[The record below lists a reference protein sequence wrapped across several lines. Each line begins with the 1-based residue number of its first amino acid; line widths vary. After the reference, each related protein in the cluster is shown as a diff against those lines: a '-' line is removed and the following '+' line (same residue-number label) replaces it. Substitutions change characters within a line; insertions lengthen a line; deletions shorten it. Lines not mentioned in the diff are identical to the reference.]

1 MNPTEAPETEANQAA
16 GGGEAAAPGWAAK
29 TGSHFIGGEW
39 RDPISTDTIEVIN
52 SVTEEV
58 MGAVPAGSAEDV
70 DAAVEAARAALPGWK
85 ALTVQDRAGFCTLI
99 GHGLQDRAEEIAGLV
114 SQELGTPVTEG
125 MLIQASLPAIDFT
138 SMEFLVEELPWEQT
152 IGNSK
157 VIREPLGVVGAITP
171 WNYPIHQ
178 IAAKVAPAITAGC
191 TVVLKPSEMTPLSA
205 YLLMEVIESVGLP
218 AGVVNMV
225 TGTGPVVGEAI
236 ASHPGIDMVSF
247 TGSTRAGIR
256 VSELAAA
263 SVKPVTVELGGK
275 SANVILDDADFEA
288 AVVNGIQ
295 KCFING
301 GQTCSA
307 LTRLLVPREAL
318 PAVEAVAA
326 AAVEQTAVGDPTDP
340 TTQIGPMSSAVQRDL
355 VQGYIEKGIAEGA
368 KLVAGGPET
377 PEGLETGFFVKPTVF
392 SEVTREM
399 TIARE
404 EIFGPVLSILPY
416 DSEEEAIEIAN
427 DSSYGLAG
435 GVWSSDPER
444 AIGVARQIETG
455 QVEINGAAFNPLA
468 PFGGRKLSGHGREL
482 GPYGIEDF
490 LTLKAIQL

>member
-1 MNPTEAPETEANQAA
+1 MNPSTASAEAETAD
-16 GGGEAAAPGWAAK
+16 AAPH
-29 TGSHFIGGEW
+29 TSRIFIGGEW
-39 RDPISTDTIEVIN
+39 REPSSTDTIEVIN
-52 SVTEEV
+52 SVTEQV
-58 MGAVPAGSAEDV
+58 MATVPAGSPVDV
-70 DAAVEAARAALPGWK
+70 DFAVEAARAALPGWK
-85 ALTVQDRAGFCTLI
+85 ELSAQERAGFCTLV

-125 MLIQASLPAIDFT
+125 MLIQAALPAIDFT
-138 SMEFLVEELPWEQT
+138 SMEFLVEEMPWEQT

-157 VIREPLGVVGAITP
+157 VVREPLGVVGAITP

-178 IAAKVAPAITAGC
+178 IAAKVAPAITAGN
-191 TVVLKPSEMTPLSA
+191 TVVLKPSEMTPLAA

-218 AGVVNMV
+218 GGVVNMV
-225 TGTGPVVGEAI
+225 PGTGPIVGEAI
-236 ASHPGIDMVSF
+236 ASHPGVDMVSF

-288 AVVNGIQ
+288 AVVNGVQ
-295 KCFING
+295 KCFVNG

-307 LTRLLVPREAL
+307 LTRMLVPREAL
-318 PAVEAVAA
+318 PVVEAVAA
-326 AAVEQTAVGDPTDP
+326 AAVAEIKTGDPTDP
-340 TTQIGPMSSAVQRDL
+340 ETQIGPMSSAVQRDR
-355 VQGYIEKGIAEGA
+355 VRGYIEKGIEEGA
-368 KLVAGGPET
+368 KLVAGGPDT
-377 PEGLETGFFVKPTVF
+377 PEGLETGFFVQPTVF
-392 SEVTREM
+392 SEVTPQM

-416 DSEEEAIEIAN
+416 DSEEEAIKLAN
-427 DSSYGLAG
+427 DSDYGLAG
-435 GVWSSDPER
+435 GVWSSDQDR
-444 AIGVARQIETG
+444 AVAVAGRIETG

-482 GPYGIEDF
+482 GPYGIDDF
-490 LTLKAIQL
+490 LTLKSIQL